1 MQLIVLAI
9 LIFLNAFFAAAEI
22 AFISLN
28 DKKISMM
35 AKEGNKKAKSIQKM
49 LKTPSKFLATI
60 QIGITFAGF
69 LSSALASDAFADK
82 LAPMLNS
89 IFPMVSVATFRGVSI
104 LLITVVLSYFTLVLG
119 ELVPKR
125 VAMKYSESIAFGTI
139 GIIKFIS
146 IVTAPFVKFLTASTE
161 IVSKIFGVS
170 GETVETVTEEEIRM
184 MVDVGNESGSIDEQE
199 KELINNIFDFDDR
212 IVSEIMTHR
221 TEIFALDMESTVA
234 DFEEIPDNCS
244 YSRIPVYDE
253 TIDDIQGIL
262 YVKDIIKVL
271 KTPKGKSIKIKDM
284 INEAYFV
291 PESKKINELF
301 KEMKLNK
308 KQMAIVLD
316 EYGGTA
322 GLVTMEDILEAIV
335 GEIFDEYDDEEQPYT
350 KISDDEYVVEGNIG
364 IYEINKLLNIKI
376 PDGEYDTLTG
386 YLMEEIGRVPAEN
399 EKFELDKP
407 EATYKVEEYDD
418 RKIVSVYVKVKE
430 DPRDYDDDEDEED
443 DEIEKANISEKD
455 DE

>member
-1 MQLIVLAI
+1 MQIFVLVI
-9 LIFLNAFFAAAEI
+9 LIFLNAFFASSEI

-35 AKEGNKKAKSIQKM
+35 AKEGNKKAKSIEKM

-60 QIGITFAGF
+60 QIGITLAGF
-69 LSSALASDAFADK
+69 LSSAFASDAFADQ
-82 LAPMLNS
+82 LAPFLNS
-89 IFPMVSVATFRGVSI
+89 VFPMISVATFRGISI
-104 LLITVVLSYFTLVLG
+104 ILITIILSYFTLIFG

-125 VAMKYSESIAFGTI
+125 IAMKNSEAIAFGTI
-139 GIIKFIS
+139 GVIKFIS
-146 IVTAPFVKFLTASTE
+146 IVTAPFVKFLTASTDL
-161 IVSKIFGVS
+161 VSKLFGVS
-170 GETVETVTEEEIRM
+170 EEVVETVTEEEIRM
-184 MVDVGNESGSIDEQE
+184 MVDVGNESGSIDAQE

-244 YSRIPVYDE
+244 YSRVPVYED

-262 YVKDIIKVL
+262 YVKDMIKVL
-271 KTPKGKSIKIKDM
+271 KTPEGRATKIKDM

-301 KEMKLNK
+301 KELKLNK

-350 KISDDEYVVEGNIG
+350 KISEDEYIVEGNIG

-386 YLMEEIGRVPAEN
+386 YLMEEIGRVPEEN
-399 EKFELDKP
+399 ELFELDKP
-407 EATYKVEEYDD
+407 EAIYRVKEYDE
-418 RKIVSVYVKVKE
+418 RKIVSVYVKIKPQPE
-430 DPRDYDDDEDEED
+430 TESDEEDEE
-443 DEIEKANISEKD
+443 EEKKANVEETESNS
-455 DE
+455 